1 MSEQS
6 DSLSSKVPKLNR
18 LFKFQFEP
26 AQDCYVLL
34 FPEGMVK
41 LNPSASEIL
50 LQVNGERKI
59 SDIIDALLA
68 KFPDAEGL
76 SEDVFAF
83 FEHADEKRW
92 INYV

>member
-1 MSEQS
+1 MSELS
-6 DSLSSKVPKLNR
+6 EALSSKVPKLNR

>member
-1 MSEQS
+1 MSELS
-6 DSLSSKVPKLNR
+6 DALSSKVPKLNR

-50 LQVNGERKI
+50 LQVNGERTI
-59 SDIIDALLA
+59 SDIIDTLLA

-76 SEDVFAF
+76 REDVFAF

>member
-1 MSEQS
+1 M
-6 DSLSSKVPKLNR
+6 
-18 LFKFQFEP
+18 
-26 AQDCYVLL
+26 
-34 FPEGMVK
+34 K

-50 LQVNGERKI
+50 LQVNGERTI

-76 SEDVFAF
+76 REDVFAF

>member
-1 MSEQS
+1 MSELS